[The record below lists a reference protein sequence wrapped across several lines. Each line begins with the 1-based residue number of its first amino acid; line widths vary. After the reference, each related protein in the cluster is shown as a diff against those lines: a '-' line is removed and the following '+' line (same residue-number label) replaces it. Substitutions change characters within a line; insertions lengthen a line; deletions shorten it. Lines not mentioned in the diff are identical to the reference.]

1 MSLQNDIFHRTEL
14 LLGGE
19 SMALLSEKRV
29 IIFGIGGV
37 GSWCAEALIRSGITQ
52 LTMVDSDRVDVTN
65 INRQLHATTETIGA
79 FKTEVFKQ
87 RLLSINP
94 LATLIA
100 IAARYTAET
109 ADSFQLSSYDVIIDA
124 IDSLDDK
131 IHLMVEATRT
141 PALFF
146 SSMGAAWRMDPTR
159 VKIAEFWKVQGC
171 PLAAALRTRFRKQ
184 ALFPEKKFLTVYSD
198 ERVLNRD
205 KDAMK
210 VPDNDTPPRRENGS
224 LVHITAIF
232 GFTLAGL
239 VIQQLCEPQ
248 RQ

>member
-1 MSLQNDIFHRTEL
+1 MNSQKELFHRTEL
-14 LLGGE
+14 LLGE
-19 SMALLSEKRV
+19 EAMAFLAEKRV

-37 GSWCAEALIRSGITQ
+37 GSWCAEALVRSGITH

-79 FKTEVFKQ
+79 FKTDVFKQ

-94 LATLIA
+94 QATITA
-100 IAARYTAET
+100 MAARYNAET
-109 ADSFQLSSYDVIIDA
+109 ADSFQIGSYDVIIDA

-131 IHLMVEATRT
+131 MLLMLEATRSA
-141 PALFF
+141 ALFV
-146 SSMGAAWRMDPTR
+146 SSMGAARRMDPTR
-159 VKIAEFWKVQGC
+159 VKVAEFWKVQGC

-184 ALFPEKKFLTVYSD
+184 HFFPEKKFLTVYSD
-198 ERVLNRD
+198 EHILPCG
-205 KDAMK
+205 KGI
-210 VPDNDTPPRRENGS
+210 DTPSTDKPSRRENGS

-232 GFTLAGL
+232 GFTLAGI
-239 VIQQLCEPQ
+239 VIQKLCEPQ